1 MLKYMELYRKDV
13 LVLSIISYFIGILLA
28 GGIISYTDI
37 IISLLISFV
46 SINFGYSINSYEDW
60 EIDKIN
66 KPHRPI
72 PSGKIKPENALL
84 YSLVLLVLS
93 VIYPLFFF
101 DSYITLSLFM
111 LFPILG
117 IAYSLEPLRLK
128 KYGIVAV
135 LLTAFG
141 LNVPLILGFVIHSG
155 AGMLD
160 FFASIFLF
168 SVGVIILKNIS
179 DVKGDKQYKIKNIV

>member
-72 PSGKIKPENALL
+72 PS
-84 YSLVLLVLS
+84 
-93 VIYPLFFF
+93 
-101 DSYITLSLFM
+101 
-111 LFPILG
+111 
-117 IAYSLEPLRLK
+117 
-128 KYGIVAV
+128 
-135 LLTAFG
+135 
-141 LNVPLILGFVIHSG
+141 
-155 AGMLD
+155 
-160 FFASIFLF
+160 
-168 SVGVIILKNIS
+168 
-179 DVKGDKQYKIKNIV
+179 